1 MTHHAGTEA
10 EETSIGELVS
20 QVSQQ
25 TSRLVRD
32 ELALA
37 KAELKDSARHAGM
50 GAGLFTAALVL
61 ALFALGALIA
71 TAIIALDLALPLWLS
86 GLIVGLVLA
95 AAAGGAAL
103 AGKKQVGQAAPVA
116 DRTVETTKQDV
127 QEIKEAARH
136 DR

>member
-20 QVSQQ
+20 QLSQQ

-50 GAGLFTAALVL
+50 GAGLFTAAVVL

-71 TAIIALDLALPLWLS
+71 TAIIALDLALALWLS

-95 AAAGGAAL
+95 AAAAGAAL
-103 AGKKQVGQAAPVA
+103 AGKKQVGRAAPVA

>member
-20 QVSQQ
+20 QLSQQ

-50 GAGLFTAALVL
+50 GAGLFTAAVVL

-103 AGKKQVGQAAPVA
+103 AGKKQVGQATPVA

>member
-1 MTHHAGTEA
+1 MTQQARTEA
-10 EETSIGELVS
+10 EDASIGELVS
-20 QVSQQ
+20 QLSQQ

-50 GAGLFTAALVL
+50 GAGLLAAAVTLGRFAFAVLV
-61 ALFALGALIA
+61 A
-71 TAIIALDLALPLWLS
+71 TAVIALDLVLPLWLAA
-86 GLIVGLVLA
+86 LIVGLVLA

-103 AGKKQVGQAAPVA
+103 AGKKQVEEVAPVA

>member
-20 QVSQQ
+20 QLSQQ

-50 GAGLFTAALVL
+50 GAGLFTAAVVL

-86 GLIVGLVLA
+86 ALIVGLVLA